1 MIRAGRRVLP
11 VFLVAALA
19 VLFSVLSAM
28 PWSVHAQTVPT
39 LQVEDVSVK
48 EGAARLKFKVT
59 LADGARATEVVTVDY
74 ATADGEALTGNDY
87 AGTSGTVTISYGE
100 SFGFIFVALHD
111 DRVPEFDET
120 FTLTLSNPSNAA
132 LPGGAS
138 SVAVTG
144 TIIDNEG
151 PYLTIK
157 ALESDI
163 FTGVPAVFEAARTG
177 STEEALS
184 ISFEIRYLYA
194 NGSIIPLID
203 GQEGTVSL
211 SYISFAPG
219 ERKVEWQLEPV
230 GRIEEIFLFQVKL
243 EREYWDDYDYDP
255 TPVRVR
261 VQRRP
266 VHQSLDIPDPDGTL
280 PAVSIIANPGGDAGV
295 PSLSEDQG
303 ATFTL
308 ARTGDVSS
316 PLAVRV
322 YTEESFHPDWTP
334 GTPNPTAAFHDVT
347 FTAGSTTAT
356 LSVDIHDDG
365 VTERADWLEAHVSPT
380 AGSSYRKGTPH
391 RAYVNIIGDDVDDRE
406 SVSLGKAPYFNRLWF
421 NEGEPVFVAV
431 FRDDLDDR
439 GLRKPLTYRVLV
451 SQDGSGVPE
460 DWLGII
466 APVHIR
472 YNEANYHDVI
482 LPTLANDG
490 DEPDTT
496 VTFTLLESPHYT
508 IDPDKASITV
518 TVRDLDPPPVL
529 EIADATARGGV
540 DSIDFQVSFADGV
553 PSRQDVSVDY
563 RTQDGTAT
571 AGQDY
576 SNTRGTLTIPAG
588 ETGGVITVPLLP
600 DTAEG
605 RDETFDLRLRDPVN
619 AALSGGETRISAT
632 ATVSYRPEIRMRA
645 LDSEVLEGDPARFE
659 LTRTGSTAADLTV
672 QVNTREPNSPLATF
686 SDNPTDITRDV
697 TFPAGANTA
706 ILAVDTVQDNTD
718 EGLSNFLRAEL
729 LEASDGK
736 YKRKG
741 PRIAEVS
748 IFDTIPDVTVAA
760 DQETIVE
767 DDIEEGEGK
776 DVTFTLTRAGDA
788 SDELT
793 VKVRVDDPE
802 MIRCFDHLF
811 WRTFC
816 RDGPTFEEEVT
827 FAEDSATATLAV
839 KIYNDWRD
847 VPDGAAVTVTLIDE
861 NGYRPGDPDSAGVTL
876 VDNDFASHLALSD
889 DAVVAEG
896 EEVRFIVWRG
906 DQESDIDA
914 YQEHVPWTVTDSR
927 PGRPNETDVTVMEPG
942 RNSFTK
948 TIEVPDDD
956 KAGGDW
962 TYTFSI
968 DRIEKNN
975 LGQPLDIEVEQ
986 AQYFTVLRDRSV
998 TVTVRDAGGPRVTIA
1013 ADQAA
1018 ITEGETANFTL
1029 TRPGDTSEAL
1039 AVRVSVEDPS
1049 HYMRGNHIWPDPQ
1062 PPTTV
1067 EFAAGSATA
1076 TLSLPTADDW
1086 RDIPDDDLT
1095 VTIEPGDDD
1104 EYRPGDPA
1112 SASVT
1117 VRDNNTRPVFHLSV
1131 NKETLTEGE
1140 NVLFTVTR
1148 TVDFT
1153 HEMSV
1158 VVYAGI
1164 QGETRSRWLAFPP
1177 GKTVETIGFST
1188 EDDDLDEADVVYE
1201 IRVANPRTDY
1211 RTVAAPHTLTATVVD
1226 DDLPRVGI
1234 EALSDSYEEGDY
1246 ARFRLTR
1253 EGQTNSDLPVRFR
1266 LTQTGSVVRYSP
1278 QYTFGERTASIYET
1292 TSAWESGFRISK
1304 GDGDEEDGAVA
1315 LEVLPSDDYV
1325 IDPDKATDSFTVIDT
1340 DPPPTL
1346 KAFAPPVAEG
1356 DGEIRLVVNFD
1367 ELPPRRDERV
1377 TVDYSILPGT
1387 ATEGVDYT
1395 AVSGTLTFE
1404 PGQEPLYITV
1414 PVIQDSLPEPD
1425 ETFFLLLSNAQNAR
1439 LPSRARS
1446 TTVTINDDEP
1456 HVIVVASYGETEIT
1470 EGETASFSVI
1480 RFGDT
1485 TEELSVQVSLL
1496 VGRPGSDLTELL
1508 DHSVTISTGEDS
1520 AQLTHDTEDD
1530 DLDAPP
1536 FTIFAIVR
1544 DPADFNLPSTYL
1556 PPVEQAYVTV
1566 LDNDVATVTV
1576 EAANQ
1581 SKLFGEVRFNLTREG
1596 DPADPLTVSLDITQ
1610 TGVLD
1615 NGDPLPD
1622 TAPFATGPSTAT
1634 FEAGSSTTN
1643 VRLTATKDFSHG
1655 GQSFSM
1661 DRGLVIAALADSDD
1675 YITGDP
1681 ASATTLVFER
1691 IGDFPFVY
1699 IDDAGTVM
1707 EGEDLVFTLHR
1718 TGDAE
1723 TSLTAWLQMRV
1734 RKFASFIPYSYQE
1747 VTFEAGSHTTTFTVP
1762 TQDNELNDG
1771 NRWYRVNLVL
1781 SSIFD
1786 DGVAPH
1792 SFILGYQ
1799 IGYQYPAIGEGW
1811 VRDDDIP
1818 TVWVTPGTGEYFEDP
1833 EGGGP
1838 QFTVHRDSYTS
1849 TWSYVFTSVRSLVRW
1864 PPPIPDSLYT
1874 RTGLR
1879 KTADGAFWLLPGESS
1894 LTRNFDPRFVGPLGG
1909 EAAVFL
1915 LPNYCGEDVLADCYT
1930 FPQYH
1935 IGTPSS
1941 GIIQVYNRFAGIMV
1955 EPVEAEV
1962 EEGED
1967 AVFRLTRFGGTPVS
1981 NDHPLTV
1988 WIEVTQDGEYIEG
2001 MPPQTV
2007 KFRGWPETTVDEADD
2022 TITLSIPTTDDDD
2035 DERHGAI
2042 TLRVLPPETI
2052 DVNEPSSYEAGVEQL
2067 LIPFETGT
2075 VRVNDNDYDPPPM
2088 SISDARAG
2096 EADGSMEFF
2105 VTVAPSELE
2114 MSVNWNT
2121 FTETGVGVATAGTDY
2136 DAASGTLTFAAGE
2149 TTRKITVDV
2158 LDDELNE
2165 PEETFKVVLSGPNNA
2180 TLGDSSG
2187 AGVIED
2193 DDEGTVVTIHPL
2205 GPYGGTEEGKP
2216 AEFILQ
2222 RVGSTGAIYV
2232 DLEISQEGEFL
2243 WSLQPTTISQ
2253 QIPAG
2258 VNEVTVAINTIDDN
2272 AVEANGSV
2280 TATVKATRDYY
2291 SPGKP
2296 DAATVNMRDNDRILS
2311 ISDAEAGEGD
2321 GSMTFTVALSAAA
2334 ENRVRVE
2341 VFTSPGKAT
2350 SDANITA
2357 TSLGKD
2363 FEPKTE
2369 FLVFA
2374 PGETEKSFTVT
2385 LVDDDIDESAED
2397 FTVTLYRPTSN
2408 VWVTDASATGTILDN
2423 DDPMEARIVRE
2434 VRRVDEN
2441 QGTAVLFAVELVHEN
2456 TVGSERD
2463 TRLYWEVKPGE
2474 ATQDEDYAKPYSQER
2489 GTLKI
2494 PIGHLTANLEIDLI
2508 DDNLLERQL
2517 ETFTVELVGGQSL
2530 VLPQNDNRRTVRI
2543 SIRDDERLTA
2553 AISPV
2558 TDSVIEGEDAVFE
2571 VRLSGGVTTEN
2582 TVLEYTVAGTADSG
2596 DDYTVPDD
2604 YTATGGTLT
2613 IAAGSDTG
2621 TITIPVLVDS
2631 ALDPDETVGV
2641 TLTSGAS
2648 GERKARIPDPTATV
2662 TILETGTL
2670 TVSVSPAEAEEG
2682 GTLSF
2687 AVTLSLASQD
2697 DVTVDWG
2704 TADDPEA
2711 VAAATAGVDYDRRQR
2726 HADRA
2731 RGIDLRRHYG
2741 RDQ

>member
-1 MIRAGRRVLP
+1 MTRAGRRVFP
-11 VFLVAALA
+11 VLLVAALA

-28 PWSVHAQTVPT
+28 PRSAHAQAAVPT
-39 LQVEDVSVK
+39 LQVEDVSIK
-48 EGAARLKFKVT
+48 EGAARLKFKVS

-74 ATADGEALTGNDY
+74 ATADGDALTGNDY

-151 PYLTIK
+151 PYVTIK

-266 VHQSLDIPDPDGTL
+266 VHRSLDIPDPDGTL

-347 FTAGSTTAT
+347 FTAGSTTTT

-472 YNEANYHDVI
+472 YNEANYHDII

-490 DEPDTT
+490 DEPDTA

-553 PSRQDVSVDY
+553 PSLQDVSVDY

-619 AALSGGETRISAT
+619 AALSGGGDRISAT

-645 LDSEVLEGDPARFE
+645 LDTEVLEGDPARFE
-659 LTRTGSTAADLTV
+659 LTRTGSTAAELTV
-672 QVNTREPNSPLATF
+672 RVNTREPNSPLATF
-686 SDNPTDITRDV
+686 GGNPTDIDRDV
-697 TFPAGANTA
+697 TFLAGASTTVF
-706 ILAVDTVQDNTD
+706 AVDTVQDNTD
-718 EGLSNFLRAEL
+718 EGSDNFLQAEL
-729 LEASDGK
+729 LEASDSK

-748 IFDTIPDVTVAA
+748 IFDTIPDVTIAVE
-760 DQETIVE
+760 QETIVE

-776 DVTFTLTRAGDA
+776 DAVFTLTRAGDA
-788 SDELT
+788 SEELT

-802 MIRCFDHLF
+802 MVRCFDHLF
-811 WRTFC
+811 WRSLC
-816 RDGPTFEEEVT
+816 NDSPTFEEVVT

-847 VPDGAAVTVTLIDE
+847 VPDGSAVTVTLIDE

-876 VDNDFASHLALSD
+876 VDNDFASHLTLSD
-889 DAVVAEG
+889 DAEVAEG
-896 EEVRFIVWRG
+896 EEVRFTVWRG
-906 DQESDIDA
+906 DLESDIDA
-914 YQEHVPWTVTDSR
+914 YREHVPWTLADSR
-927 PGRPNETDVTVMEPG
+927 PGRSNETDVTVMEPG

-975 LGQPLDIEVEQ
+975 LGQPLEIEVER
-986 AQYFTVLRDRSV
+986 AQYFTVLRDRRV

-1013 ADQAA
+1013 ADQAG

-1076 TLSLPTADDW
+1076 TLSLATADDW

-1095 VTIEPGDDD
+1095 VTIEPGDND

-1117 VRDNNTRPVFHLSV
+1117 VQDNNTRPVFELSV

-1164 QGETRSRWLAFPP
+1164 QGETRSRWLAFLP
-1177 GKTVETIGFST
+1177 GKPVETIGFST
-1188 EDDDLDEADVVYE
+1188 EDDDLDEADAVYE
-1201 IRVANPRTDY
+1201 IRVANPESDY
-1211 RTVAAPHTLTATVVD
+1211 RTVAAPLTLTATVVD

-1266 LTQTGSVVRYSP
+1266 LTQTGRVVYYSP
-1278 QYTFGERTASIYET
+1278 EYTFGERTASIYET

-1367 ELPPRRDERV
+1367 GLPPRRDERV

-1425 ETFFLLLSNAQNAR
+1425 ETFFLVLTNAQNAR
-1439 LPSRARS
+1439 LPSRERS
-1446 TTVTINDDEP
+1446 TTVTIKDDEP
-1456 HVIVVASYGETEIT
+1456 FVLVAAANGEIT
-1470 EGETASFSVI
+1470 EGETASFFI
-1480 RFGDT
+1480 NRFGDT

-1496 VGRPGSDLTELL
+1496 VGRPGSDLAELL
-1508 DHSVTISTGEDS
+1508 DHSVTIPAGRGGV
-1520 AQLTHDTEDD
+1520 QLDHDTEDD

-1610 TGVLD
+1610 TGVLED
-1615 NGDPLPD
+1615 GDPLPD
-1622 TAPFATGPSTAT
+1622 SASFATGPSTAT

-1643 VRLTATKDFSHG
+1643 VRLTARKDFSHG

-1681 ASATTLVFER
+1681 ASASTLVFER
-1691 IGDFPFVY
+1691 ISDFPFVY

-1723 TSLTAWLQMRV
+1723 TSLTAWMQMRV

-1762 TQDNELNDG
+1762 TQDNDLNDG

-1799 IGYQYPAIGEGW
+1799 IGYQYPVIGEGW

-1818 TVWVTPGTGEYFEDP
+1818 TVWVTPETGEHLEDP
-1833 EGGGP
+1833 KGGGP

-1849 TWSYVFTSVRSLVRW
+1849 TWSYVFFSFRSLHRW
-1864 PPPIPDSLYT
+1864 PPPIPDSLHT
-1874 RTGLR
+1874 RTSVR
-1879 KTADGAFWLLPGESS
+1879 KNADGAFRLLPGKSS
-1894 LTRNFDPRFVGPLGG
+1894 FTRNFAPSFVGPLGG
-1909 EAAVFL
+1909 ESAVFL
-1915 LPNYCGEDVLADCYT
+1915 VPNYCGEDVLADCYT

-1941 GIIQVYNRFAGIMV
+1941 GVIQVYNRFAGIMV
-1955 EPVEAEV
+1955 APVEAEV
-1962 EEGED
+1962 EEGEA

-1981 NDHPLTV
+1981 NDHP
-1988 WIEVTQDGEYIEG
+1988 
-2001 MPPQTV
+2001 
-2007 KFRGWPETTVDEADD
+2007 
-2022 TITLSIPTTDDDD
+2022 
-2035 DERHGAI
+2035 
-2042 TLRVLPPETI
+2042 
-2052 DVNEPSSYEAGVEQL
+2052 
-2067 LIPFETGT
+2067 
-2075 VRVNDNDYDPPPM
+2075 
-2088 SISDARAG
+2088 
-2096 EADGSMEFF
+2096 
-2105 VTVAPSELE
+2105 
-2114 MSVNWNT
+2114 
-2121 FTETGVGVATAGTDY
+2121 
-2136 DAASGTLTFAAGE
+2136 
-2149 TTRKITVDV
+2149 
-2158 LDDELNE
+2158 
-2165 PEETFKVVLSGPNNA
+2165 
-2180 TLGDSSG
+2180 
-2187 AGVIED
+2187 
-2193 DDEGTVVTIHPL
+2193 
-2205 GPYGGTEEGKP
+2205 
-2216 AEFILQ
+2216 
-2222 RVGSTGAIYV
+2222 
-2232 DLEISQEGEFL
+2232 
-2243 WSLQPTTISQ
+2243 
-2253 QIPAG
+2253 
-2258 VNEVTVAINTIDDN
+2258 
-2272 AVEANGSV
+2272 
-2280 TATVKATRDYY
+2280 
-2291 SPGKP
+2291 
-2296 DAATVNMRDNDRILS
+2296 
-2311 ISDAEAGEGD
+2311 
-2321 GSMTFTVALSAAA
+2321 
-2334 ENRVRVE
+2334 
-2341 VFTSPGKAT
+2341 
-2350 SDANITA
+2350 
-2357 TSLGKD
+2357 
-2363 FEPKTE
+2363 
-2369 FLVFA
+2369 
-2374 PGETEKSFTVT
+2374 
-2385 LVDDDIDESAED
+2385 
-2397 FTVTLYRPTSN
+2397 
-2408 VWVTDASATGTILDN
+2408 
-2423 DDPMEARIVRE
+2423 
-2434 VRRVDEN
+2434 
-2441 QGTAVLFAVELVHEN
+2441 
-2456 TVGSERD
+2456 
-2463 TRLYWEVKPGE
+2463 
-2474 ATQDEDYAKPYSQER
+2474 
-2489 GTLKI
+2489 
-2494 PIGHLTANLEIDLI
+2494 
-2508 DDNLLERQL
+2508 
-2517 ETFTVELVGGQSL
+2517 
-2530 VLPQNDNRRTVRI
+2530 
-2543 SIRDDERLTA
+2543 
-2553 AISPV
+2553 
-2558 TDSVIEGEDAVFE
+2558 
-2571 VRLSGGVTTEN
+2571 
-2582 TVLEYTVAGTADSG
+2582 
-2596 DDYTVPDD
+2596 
-2604 YTATGGTLT
+2604 
-2613 IAAGSDTG
+2613 
-2621 TITIPVLVDS
+2621 
-2631 ALDPDETVGV
+2631 
-2641 TLTSGAS
+2641 
-2648 GERKARIPDPTATV
+2648 
-2662 TILETGTL
+2662 
-2670 TVSVSPAEAEEG
+2670 
-2682 GTLSF
+2682 
-2687 AVTLSLASQD
+2687 
-2697 DVTVDWG
+2697 
-2704 TADDPEA
+2704 
-2711 VAAATAGVDYDRRQR
+2711 
-2726 HADRA
+2726 
-2731 RGIDLRRHYG
+2731 
-2741 RDQ
+2741 

>member
-1 MIRAGRRVLP
+1 MIRSGRRVFPAFLLAALLA
-11 VFLVAALA
+11 LVA
-19 VLFSVLSAM
+19 VLSAL
-28 PWSVHAQTVPT
+28 PRSASAQSVPV

-48 EGAARLKFKVT
+48 EGATRLKFKVT

-87 AGTSGTVTISYGE
+87 AGTSGTLTISFGE
-100 SFGFIFVALHD
+100 SFGFIFVSLHD

-203 GQEGTVSL
+203 GQEGTASL

-266 VHQSLDIPDPDGTL
+266 VHRSLDIPDPDGTL

-295 PSLSEDQG
+295 PSRSEDQV

-347 FTAGSTTAT
+347 FTAGSTTTT

-508 IDPDKASITV
+508 IDPDNASITV
-518 TVRDLDPPPVL
+518 TVRDRDPPPVL
-529 EIADATARGGV
+529 EIADATAQGGV
-540 DSIDFQVSFADGV
+540 DSIDFQVSVAGGV
-553 PSRQDVSVDY
+553 PSRRDVSVDY

-576 SNTRGTLTIPAG
+576 SNTSGTLTIPAG

-600 DTAEG
+600 DSAEG
-605 RDETFDLRLRDPVN
+605 RDETFNLQLRDPVN
-619 AALSGGETRISAT
+619 ATLSGGETRVSAT

-645 LDSEVLEGDPARFE
+645 LDAEVLEGDPARFE
-659 LTRTGSTAADLTV
+659 LTRTGSTAAELTV
-672 QVNTREPNSPLATF
+672 QVNTREPNSPLASF
-686 SDNPTDITRDV
+686 GGNPTDVDRDV
-697 TFPAGANTA
+697 TFLAGSSTA

-718 EGLSNFLRAEL
+718 EGQTNFLRAEL
-729 LEASDGK
+729 LGGSK
-736 YKRKG
+736 YKRKTKD
-741 PRIAEVS
+741 PVFVE

-776 DVTFTLTRAGDA
+776 DITFTLTRAGDA

-802 MIRCFDHLF
+802 MIRCFDHVY
-811 WRTFC
+811 WRNFC
-816 RDGPTFEEEVT
+816 LDGPTFEEEVT

-839 KIYNDWRD
+839 TIYNDWRD
-847 VPDGAAVTVTLIDE
+847 VPDGAAVTATLIDE
-861 NGYRPGDPDSAGVTL
+861 NGYRPGDPDSAAVTL
-876 VDNDFASHLALSD
+876 VDNDFASHLVLSD
-889 DAVVAEG
+889 HAEVTEG
-896 EEVRFIVWRG
+896 ESVRFTVWRG
-906 DQESDIDA
+906 DLEGDIDA
-914 YQEHVPWTVTDSR
+914 YEERVPWRITNTRAGWSPLEDQ
-927 PGRPNETDVTVMEPG
+927 DVTLMEPG
-942 RNSFTK
+942 DGRVD
-948 TIEVPDDD
+948 IYVDVPEDND
-956 KAGGDW
+956 KAEGDW
-962 TYTFSI
+962 AYTFSI
-968 DRIEKNN
+968 KRIEKN
-975 LGQPLDIEVEQ
+975 LSQPLEIEVEEE
-986 AQYFTVLRDRSV
+986 QYFTVLRDRSV

-1013 ADQAA
+1013 ADRTAV
-1018 ITEGETANFTL
+1018 TEGEEATFTL

-1049 HYMRGNHIWPDPQ
+1049 HYMRGNHLWHDPQ

-1067 EFAAGSATA
+1067 EFDAGSATA
-1076 TLSLPTADDW
+1076 TLSLPTVDDW

-1095 VTIEPGDDD
+1095 VTIEPVDDSD

-1117 VRDNNTRPVFHLSV
+1117 VRDNNTRPVFEMSV

-1153 HEMSV
+1153 HEVGV

-1164 QGETRSRWLAFPP
+1164 QGETRSRWLAFLP
-1177 GKTVETIGFST
+1177 GKTEETIEFAT
-1188 EDDDLDEADVVYE
+1188 EDDDLDEADAVYE
-1201 IRVANPRTDY
+1201 IRVNNPETDY
-1211 RTVAAPHTLTATVVD
+1211 RTVAAPLTLTATVVD

-1325 IDPDKATDSFTVIDT
+1325 IDQDKATDSFTVIDT

-1346 KAFAPPVAEG
+1346 LAFAPPVAEG

-1425 ETFFLLLSNAQNAR
+1425 ETFFLVLSNAQNAR
-1439 LPSRARS
+1439 LPSRERS
-1446 TTVTINDDEP
+1446 TTVTIKDDEP

-1480 RFGDT
+1480 RDGDT
-1485 TEELSVQVSLL
+1485 TQELSVQVSLL

-1909 EAAVFL
+1909 EAAR
-1915 LPNYCGEDVLADCYT
+1915 LPSA
-1930 FPQYH
+1930 
-1935 IGTPSS
+1935 
-1941 GIIQVYNRFAGIMV
+1941 
-1955 EPVEAEV
+1955 
-1962 EEGED
+1962 
-1967 AVFRLTRFGGTPVS
+1967 
-1981 NDHPLTV
+1981 
-1988 WIEVTQDGEYIEG
+1988 
-2001 MPPQTV
+2001 
-2007 KFRGWPETTVDEADD
+2007 
-2022 TITLSIPTTDDDD
+2022 
-2035 DERHGAI
+2035 
-2042 TLRVLPPETI
+2042 
-2052 DVNEPSSYEAGVEQL
+2052 QL
-2067 LIPFETGT
+2067 LRRG
-2075 VRVNDNDYDPPPM
+2075 R
-2088 SISDARAG
+2088 
-2096 EADGSMEFF
+2096 
-2105 VTVAPSELE
+2105 
-2114 MSVNWNT
+2114 
-2121 FTETGVGVATAGTDY
+2121 
-2136 DAASGTLTFAAGE
+2136 
-2149 TTRKITVDV
+2149 
-2158 LDDELNE
+2158 
-2165 PEETFKVVLSGPNNA
+2165 
-2180 TLGDSSG
+2180 
-2187 AGVIED
+2187 
-2193 DDEGTVVTIHPL
+2193 
-2205 GPYGGTEEGKP
+2205 
-2216 AEFILQ
+2216 
-2222 RVGSTGAIYV
+2222 
-2232 DLEISQEGEFL
+2232 
-2243 WSLQPTTISQ
+2243 
-2253 QIPAG
+2253 
-2258 VNEVTVAINTIDDN
+2258 
-2272 AVEANGSV
+2272 
-2280 TATVKATRDYY
+2280 
-2291 SPGKP
+2291 PG
-2296 DAATVNMRDNDRILS
+2296 
-2311 ISDAEAGEGD
+2311 
-2321 GSMTFTVALSAAA
+2321 
-2334 ENRVRVE
+2334 
-2341 VFTSPGKAT
+2341 
-2350 SDANITA
+2350 
-2357 TSLGKD
+2357 
-2363 FEPKTE
+2363 
-2369 FLVFA
+2369 
-2374 PGETEKSFTVT
+2374 
-2385 LVDDDIDESAED
+2385 
-2397 FTVTLYRPTSN
+2397 
-2408 VWVTDASATGTILDN
+2408 
-2423 DDPMEARIVRE
+2423 
-2434 VRRVDEN
+2434 
-2441 QGTAVLFAVELVHEN
+2441 
-2456 TVGSERD
+2456 
-2463 TRLYWEVKPGE
+2463 
-2474 ATQDEDYAKPYSQER
+2474 
-2489 GTLKI
+2489 
-2494 PIGHLTANLEIDLI
+2494 
-2508 DDNLLERQL
+2508 
-2517 ETFTVELVGGQSL
+2517 
-2530 VLPQNDNRRTVRI
+2530 
-2543 SIRDDERLTA
+2543 
-2553 AISPV
+2553 
-2558 TDSVIEGEDAVFE
+2558 
-2571 VRLSGGVTTEN
+2571 
-2582 TVLEYTVAGTADSG
+2582 
-2596 DDYTVPDD
+2596 
-2604 YTATGGTLT
+2604 
-2613 IAAGSDTG
+2613 
-2621 TITIPVLVDS
+2621 
-2631 ALDPDETVGV
+2631 
-2641 TLTSGAS
+2641 
-2648 GERKARIPDPTATV
+2648 
-2662 TILETGTL
+2662 
-2670 TVSVSPAEAEEG
+2670 
-2682 GTLSF
+2682 
-2687 AVTLSLASQD
+2687 
-2697 DVTVDWG
+2697 
-2704 TADDPEA
+2704 
-2711 VAAATAGVDYDRRQR
+2711 
-2726 HADRA
+2726 
-2731 RGIDLRRHYG
+2731 
-2741 RDQ
+2741 